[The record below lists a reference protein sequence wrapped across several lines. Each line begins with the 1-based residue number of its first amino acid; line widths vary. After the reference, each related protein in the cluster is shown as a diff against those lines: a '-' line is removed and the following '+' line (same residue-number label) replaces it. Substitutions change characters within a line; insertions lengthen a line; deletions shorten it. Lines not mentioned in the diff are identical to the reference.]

1 MNYNVGN
8 KTKNEKRIIMRY
20 IDFRSDTVTLPT
32 EEMKEAMIKAPL
44 GDDVYGD
51 DPTVNELEEL
61 AAQMMGKEAAL
72 FVPSGTFG
80 NQLCVLTHT
89 LRGDEVILEANCHI
103 KKYEVGASSVIAG
116 VQLSSIE
123 GHLGKMDIEKIEQA
137 IRNEDIHYPRTG
149 LICLENAT
157 GVGTV
162 LDLAYMRQVRE
173 ISLRHQIPIHLDGA
187 RIFNAAWSLGCEV
200 KEIAQYVDSVMFCL
214 SKGLCAP
221 IGSMVV
227 GTREFIN
234 RARKNRK
241 LMGGGLRQAGILAA
255 CGIVAL
261 KEMTKRLYIDHEN
274 AKYLADR
281 LEELPGFKV
290 YRDRLQINMVFA
302 TINGKTNFPGNFPEL
317 LLKKGIKV
325 GGYRGKEIRFVTHH
339 DITRNDID
347 YLIYCLKEILN

>member
-1 MNYNVGN
+1 
-8 KTKNEKRIIMRY
+8 MRY

-32 EEMKEAMIKAPL
+32 AKMKEAMITAPL

-51 DPTVNELEEL
+51 DPTVNELEQL
-61 AAQMMGKEAAL
+61 AAEMLGKEAAL

-80 NQLCVLTHT
+80 NQLCLLTHT

-103 KKYEVGASSVIAG
+103 KKYEVGASSIIAG
-116 VQLSSIE
+116 VQLNPIE
-123 GHLGKMDIEKIEQA
+123 GYLGRMDVDKIEQA
-137 IRNEDIHYPRTG
+137 IRKADIHFPRTG

-157 GVGTV
+157 GMGTV
-162 LDLAYMRQVRE
+162 LDLDYMRKVHE
-173 ISLRHQIPIHLDGA
+173 IAVKHSIPIHLDGA
-187 RIFNAAWSLGCEV
+187 RIFNAALTLGCEA
-200 KEIAQYVDSVMFCL
+200 KDIAQYADSVMFCL

-227 GTREFIN
+227 GTKTFIEK
-234 RARKNRK
+234 ARKNRK

-274 AKYLADR
+274 ARYLADR

-290 YRDRLQINMVFA
+290 YRDRLQINMVFV
-302 TINGKTNFPGNFPEL
+302 TIDEKINFPSNFSEL
-317 LLKKGIKV
+317 LLNKGIKV
-325 GGYRGKEIRFVTHH
+325 GGYRRKELRFVTHN
-339 DITRNDID
+339 DISKNDID
-347 YLIYCLKEILN
+347 YLINCLKEILN